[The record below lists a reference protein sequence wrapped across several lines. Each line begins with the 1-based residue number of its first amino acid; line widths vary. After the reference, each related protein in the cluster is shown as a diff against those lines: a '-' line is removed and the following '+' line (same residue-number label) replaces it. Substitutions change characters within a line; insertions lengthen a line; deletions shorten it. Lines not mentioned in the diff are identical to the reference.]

1 MNNRQKKKRD
11 KQQITVI
18 VGCNMIAKAED
29 YEKMRKS
36 IEYQLRAGSV
46 VVLPAYLHVE
56 AVIQPYGSRSIE
68 IRRES
73 EVKQNEVQT
82 VEKEL

>member
-1 MNNRQKKKRD
+1 MNTRQKKKRA

-18 VGCNMIAKAED
+18 VGCNIAARAES
-29 YEKMRKS
+29 YEKMRKC
-36 IEYQLRAGSV
+36 IEYQLRTGSV

-56 AVIQPYGSRSIE
+56 AIIQPHSSRRIR

-73 EVKQNEVQT
+73 EAQNARRADS
-82 VEKEL
+82 